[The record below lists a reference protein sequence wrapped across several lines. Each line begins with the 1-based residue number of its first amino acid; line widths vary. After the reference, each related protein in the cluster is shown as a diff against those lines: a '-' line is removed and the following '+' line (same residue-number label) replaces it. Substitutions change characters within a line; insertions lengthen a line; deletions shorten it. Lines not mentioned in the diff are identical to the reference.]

1 MEKSNSFSAGA
12 KEVESRDG
20 RERERSRVNGI
31 EVNRR
36 TFSKTAG
43 RARTFDRVIEMGN

>member
-20 RERERSRVNGI
+20 RERKIESKWDRS
-31 EVNRR
+31 
-36 TFSKTAG
+36 
-43 RARTFDRVIEMGN
+43 